1 MKKFSKT
8 LTLLALILLTL
19 AILSSCKQNIDTT
32 YEITPVLL
40 FELSAFGDSA
50 DEYIDYAVHNNGNL
64 IINTDNSFVIDISD
78 YEYTQQSTS
87 KTQTITITKL
97 YIEGAYDKTTLTGN
111 FTGNASI
118 TVKRTDI
125 QQSSPEPSDTYEY
138 QINIS
143 GTIDTYEETGYIN
156 MKYLDEFSYT
166 YNKEPDKLFTG
177 TYRHTI
183 TYEIQD
189 W

>member
-78 YEYTQQSTS
+78 YEYIQQSTS

-189 W
+189 

>member
-19 AILSSCKQNIDTT
+19 AILSSCKQNKDTT

-78 YEYTQQSTS
+78 YEYIQQSTS

-138 QINIS
+138 EINIS

-166 YNKEPDKLFTG
+166 YNKEPDQLFTG

-189 W
+189 

>member
-64 IINTDNSFVIDISD
+64 IINSDNSFVIDISD

-189 W
+189 

>member
-19 AILSSCKQNIDTT
+19 AILSSCKQNKDTT

-78 YEYTQQSTS
+78 YEYIQQSTS

-189 W
+189 

>member
-19 AILSSCKQNIDTT
+19 AILSSCKQNKDTT

-189 W
+189 